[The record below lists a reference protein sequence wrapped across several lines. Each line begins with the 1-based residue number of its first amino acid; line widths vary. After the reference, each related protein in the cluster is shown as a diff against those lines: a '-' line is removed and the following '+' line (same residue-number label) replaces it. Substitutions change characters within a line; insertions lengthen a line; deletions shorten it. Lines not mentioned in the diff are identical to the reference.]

1 MERLSQLSEKAIDE
15 LVEYFTT
22 KANWSARA
30 VRIGVRANFRCEYCD
45 KDLLGSPESFKSW
58 QEDHIVP
65 KRTGIDPDDEN
76 NIALSCRE
84 CNVDFKGTWD
94 PRQACRQS
102 NPGRQDL
109 ISAVRNRV
117 SRERNRITEQV
128 ARYRQKIEDVQ
139 NDA

>member
-1 MERLSQLSEKAIDE
+1 MERLSQLSETATEE

-22 KANWSARA
+22 TANWSTRA
-30 VRIGVRANFRCEYCD
+30 VRIGIRAKFRCEYCD

-58 QEDHIVP
+58 QEDHIIP
-65 KRTGIDPDDEN
+65 KHAGIDPDDED

-94 PRQACRQS
+94 PRQACRKS
-102 NPGRQDL
+102 DPSRQDL
-109 ISAVRNRV
+109 ISAVRNHV
-117 SRERNRITEQV
+117 SRERTRIAEQV
-128 ARYRQKIEDVQ
+128 ARYRQKIEVVQ